1 MRPAKRRRGRSAMR
15 ILINDK
21 AVDELT
27 PKMVKSLMLSK
38 VQSEVKARVRTPAE
52 ATEFYVSQ
60 TKRWFIILGG
70 VAVVAMA
77 AISIVGLSYEPNDA
91 PFLIVGLLV
100 IVGAL
105 LLFMLLLLRHRVRT
119 WNARLQHRGEGLP
132 PAGTAIFLDDKALS
146 VGADIFAWPALAID
160 QVELS
165 QTSMQSGDTSTLVHV
180 IERLSVKAGSRS
192 VTLDRAMLE
201 NGLLLVDNVWRK
213 LRAATP

>member
-1 MRPAKRRRGRSAMR
+1 MRSAKRRRCRSAMR

-27 PKMVKSLMLSK
+27 PKVAKSLMLSK

-52 ATEFYVSQ
+52 ATEFYVRQ

-70 VAVVAMA
+70 IAIVLMA
-77 AISIVGLSYEPNDA
+77 AISIAGLSYEPRDA
-91 PFLIVGLLV
+91 PVLIVGMLV
-100 IVGAL
+100 IIGAL
-105 LLFMLLLLRHRVRT
+105 LLFMVLLLRHRVRT
-119 WNARLQHRGEGLP
+119 WTARLKHRGEGLP
-132 PAGTAIFLDDKALS
+132 PAGTAILLDDKALS

-165 QTSMQSGDTSTLVHV
+165 QSSVQSGDASTVVHI
-180 IERLSVKAGSRS
+180 IERLSVKAGPKS

-201 NGLLLVDNVWRK
+201 NGLLLVDNAWRK
-213 LRAATP
+213 LGAATP

>member
-27 PKMVKSLMLSK
+27 PKVVKSLMLSK

-60 TKRWFIILGG
+60 TKRWFTILAG
-70 VAVVAMA
+70 VAVVLMA
-77 AISIVGLSYEPNDA
+77 AIAIAGLSYEPNDA
-91 PFLIVGLLV
+91 PFLIVGMLV

-105 LLFMLLLLRHRVRT
+105 LLFMILLLRHRVKT
-119 WNARLQHRGEGLP
+119 WNNKLQHRSEGLA
-132 PAGTAIFLDDKALS
+132 PAGTAIFLDENALS
-146 VGADIFAWPALAID
+146 IGSDILPWPSLVID

-165 QTSMQSGDTSTLVHV
+165 QSSVQSGDTSTVVHV
-180 IERLSVKAGSRS
+180 IERLSLKAGAKSF
-192 VTLDRAMLE
+192 VLDRAMIE
-201 NGLLLVDNVWRK
+201 NGLLLVDNAWRK